1 MLKKAGQ
8 KAGEI
13 IRKGAGH
20 AGRLSARGFG
30 HTMAWFG
37 RHIVFPIVLGATIIA
52 GLWFLIPHLSNR
64 LVESVTGPTL
74 APQEALS
81 AAERKCFALAVADD
95 AGDDVDAQV
104 FVARV
109 YKNAADQLVG
119 PAKFC
124 PTWQSFRVTMAPS
137 QPLSDARSPRNV
149 GFWYS
154 VLYWTA
160 HQNLI
165 AAEAIVDRYEKRD
178 SSLWDERTFP
188 WLKCARWITRLPGRQ
203 HAWEKNE
210 LMEKET
216 VVVHTTREA
225 TKLRC
230 LRP

>member
-20 AGRLSARGFG
+20 AGWLSAKGFG
-30 HTMAWFG
+30 HTMAW
-37 RHIVFPIVLGATIIA
+37 LGKFIIA
-52 GLWFLIPHLSNR
+52 PAVVTLILVFYGLPYLANR
-64 LVESVTGPTL
+64 AIETVTGPTL
-74 APQEALS
+74 APQEALTVD
-81 AAERKCFALAVADD
+81 ERKCYALAIADD
-95 AGDDVDAQV
+95 AGDDIGAQV

-137 QPLSDARSPRNV
+137 QPLSDAKTPRWV
-149 GFWYS
+149 DTWYN

-160 HQNLI
+160 RQRLTSAH
-165 AAEAIVDRYEKRD
+165 AIVERYEKQDRT
-178 SSLWDERTFP
+178 LWDERTFP

-203 HAWEKNE
+203 HAWENQK
-210 LMEKET
+210 LMDAET
-216 VVVHTTREA
+216 IVVYETREG
-225 TKLRC
+225 TKFRC
-230 LRP
+230 LRT